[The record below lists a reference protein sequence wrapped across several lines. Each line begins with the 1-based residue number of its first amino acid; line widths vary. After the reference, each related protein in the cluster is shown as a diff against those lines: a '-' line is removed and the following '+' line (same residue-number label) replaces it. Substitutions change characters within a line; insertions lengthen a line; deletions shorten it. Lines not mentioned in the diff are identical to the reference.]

1 MNGDSQPR
9 FSLAFCRRCAT
20 IAGLCLEVITHAPN
34 PNDMMNLY
42 TSFSWPT
49 LCAEVAKLQ
58 VSLPERH
65 TPHAVPTRSEP
76 IVGRRAAAPEHGR
89 PQQAQARETDQGPS
103 SAARPHV
110 LAGLLPE
117 ATPSDTRP
125 MELGDADAPVP
136 AETHGARRSFSEVA
150 VAACGA
156 CSATCSAEIPMI
168 SSRCPGLN
176 RGPTVY
182 ETVALPLSYSGKV
195 GVTGTRDGRVAQVRE
210 GVMMRRSG
218 RCAVA
223 TRMRLWAGRSVNG
236 SATMAGRGRRR
247 G

>member
-1 MNGDSQPR
+1 MLGRLPLSRDVNGDSQPR

-110 LAGLLPE
+110 LAGLLP
-117 ATPSDTRP
+117 RQ
-125 MELGDADAPVP
+125 
-136 AETHGARRSFSEVA
+136 R
-150 VAACGA
+150 
-156 CSATCSAEIPMI
+156 
-168 SSRCPGLN
+168 
-176 RGPTVY
+176 
-182 ETVALPLSYSGKV
+182 
-195 GVTGTRDGRVAQVRE
+195 Q
-210 GVMMRRSG
+210 
-218 RCAVA
+218 A
-223 TRMRLWAGRSVNG
+223 TRAPWS
-236 SATMAGRGRRR
+236 SAMPMLQSPPRRMGRGDLSAKSL
-247 G
+247 